1 VTAPKGPTLSVVPH
15 PKTDSKTDTPTS
27 GPQVLQP
34 SGWPMPKGYANGMAA
49 DGRLVVTGGVIGWD
63 TQGHLSQDFV
73 AQVRQTFSN
82 IAEILAEGGA
92 KPEHLVRL
100 TWYVVD
106 IEEYLASLKELG
118 RVYREI
124 FGAHYPAMALVQVV
138 RLVEKEARVEI
149 EATAVVPR

>member
-1 VTAPKGPTLSVVPH
+1 MTTPKGPTLSVVPH
-15 PKTDSKTDTPTS
+15 PTTDTSPP

-63 TQGHLSQDFV
+63 TQGHLEPDFV
-73 AQVRQTFSN
+73 AQVRQTLSN

-92 KPEHLVRL
+92 RPEHLVRL

>member
-1 VTAPKGPTLSVVPH
+1 MKSMDNPASDKSG
-15 PKTDSKTDTPTS
+15 

-34 SGWPMPKGYANGMAA
+34 SGWPAPKGYANGMAA

-63 TQGHLSQDFV
+63 TDEQLPDGFV
-73 AQVRQTFSN
+73 AQVRQALEN
-82 IAEILAEGGA
+82 IAAILTEAGA

-106 IEEYLASLKELG
+106 MEEYLANLRALG
-118 RVYREI
+118 QVYRDV

-138 RLVEKEARVEI
+138 RLVEKAARVEI